1 MLECAGFS
9 STCRALSSPMHTR
22 AVSTLIAVIAA
33 LAAPGAN
40 ALGFGRIVN
49 GTQLGQPLNF
59 AAVLNLDADET
70 LARECVAAEV
80 FSGDNKLQPNQIRV
94 TLEAGAGARERS
106 VRITSTTLI
115 DEPVLTVSVTLGCSA
130 KMTRRFVAFIDPP
143 TVNLAQARSGADSAI
158 LVPQRADSQLA
169 PLLAIVQAA
178 ASTGSRFA
186 PSVAQGKASRATTTG
201 RRAAASP
208 KTGAREAG
216 PASRRV
222 AARKEERARKPA
234 AMRLAAGPA
243 IAPRA
248 ASGGPRLQ
256 LETTPTLVARAASAA
271 ADAGAVAVPPAAA
284 PAIDEQAL
292 ALARERQRIVGLEE
306 GLARL
311 RGDSSATNKALA
323 GLQARLKEAEAE
335 RYANPLVY
343 GLAWLSGLLMLALA
357 ALWWRQARGRNAVQW
372 WAAPQAARPGA
383 AAGSNPPGPAADP
396 APPDAQSP
404 DSAAEVN
411 TAFGIAD
418 VSAGVSERFASIP
431 AWVSR
436 SPAVALPVPAPE
448 AAEPMRELSVEELI
462 DLEQQAEFFVVLG
475 QDDAAIDLLMSHVR
489 SDGGISPLPYLKLLE
504 IYRRRGENEAY
515 ERIRERF
522 NRRFNAYAPDWDSD
536 LQQGRSLEDYPDII
550 ARLNAL
556 WVTPARVMETL
567 DASLFRRNK
576 SDLTFELPAYREL
589 LFLYSIAR
597 DLAEHGA
604 SEPTGDV
611 DLLLPLAEPE
621 ALVPP
626 ASRLLARP
634 GAADDFAN
642 SDMMTMP
649 LDLDVSFG
657 VAPDPHDDGVETA
670 PAALRHVPGERF
682 GTESGFLD
690 FKPADARPGAVKP
703 GKTGSSSNR

>member
-22 AVSTLIAVIAA
+22 AVSTLIAVIAV

-40 ALGFGRIVN
+40 ALGFGRVVN
-49 GTQLGQPLNF
+49 GTQLGQRLNF

-115 DEPVLTVSVTLGCSA
+115 DEPVLTVSVTLGCDA
-130 KMTRRFVAFIDPP
+130 RITRRFVAFIDPP
-143 TVNLAQARSGADSAI
+143 TVNLAQAGPGADSAI

-178 ASTGSRFA
+178 APTASRFA
-186 PSVAQGKASRATTTG
+186 PSAAQGKASGATTAG
-201 RRAAASP
+201 RRVAASP

-222 AARKEERARKPA
+222 AARKEGRARKPA
-234 AMRLAAGPA
+234 TPRVAAGPA

-271 ADAGAVAVPPAAA
+271 TDAAAVAVLPAAA
-284 PAIDEQAL
+284 PAIDEPAL
-292 ALARERQRIVGLEE
+292 ALARERQRIVVLEE

-357 ALWWRQARGRNAVQW
+357 ALWWRQARGRKAVQW
-372 WAAPQAARPGA
+372 WAAPQAALPGA
-383 AAGSNPPGPAADP
+383 VAGSNPTGLAADP
-396 APPDAQSP
+396 SPPDAQSP

-418 VSAGVSERFASIP
+418 VSAGVSERSASIP

-436 SPAVALPVPAPE
+436 SPAVALPVPVPV

-475 QDDAAIDLLMSHVR
+475 QDEAAIDLLMSHVR

-604 SEPTGDV
+604 SEPMGDV

-621 ALVPP
+621 ATVQPV
-626 ASRLLARP
+626 SRLLARP

-657 VAPDPHDDGVETA
+657 VAPDSYDDGVETA
-670 PAALRHVPGERF
+670 PAALRRVPGQRF

>member
-9 STCRALSSPMHTR
+9 STDRALSSPMHTR

-40 ALGFGRIVN
+40 ALGFGRVVN

-70 LARECVAAEV
+70 LARECVSAEV
-80 FSGDNKLQPNQIRV
+80 FSGDNKLQPGQIRV
-94 TLEAGAGARERS
+94 TLEGGADARERS
-106 VRITSTTLI
+106 VRITSTALI
-115 DEPVLTVSVTLGCSA
+115 DEPVLTVSVTLGCYA
-130 KMTRRFVAFIDPP
+130 KVTRRFVAFIDPP
-143 TVNLAQARSGADSAI
+143 TVNLAQASPNADTTI
-158 LVPQRADSQLA
+158 LAPQRADSQLA

-178 ASTGSRFA
+178 APRGSRSA
-186 PSVAQGKASRATTTG
+186 PSAAQGRAAGAAVAG
-201 RRAAASP
+201 RRAVASP
-208 KTGAREAG
+208 KTGARDAG
-216 PASRRV
+216 PAPRRL
-222 AARKEERARKPA
+222 AARKEERARKPTA
-234 AMRLAAGPA
+234 PRLAAGPA
-243 IAPRA
+243 STPRVAP
-248 ASGGPRLQ
+248 GGPRLQ

-271 ADAGAVAVPPAAA
+271 ADPGAVAVPLAAA
-284 PAIDEQAL
+284 PAPDEQAL
-292 ALARERQRIVGLEE
+292 ALARERQRIVVLEE

-311 RGDSSATNKALA
+311 RGDSAATNKALA

-343 GLAWLSGLLMLALA
+343 GLAWLSGLLMLAAA

-372 WAAPQAARPGA
+372 WAAPEAARPGA
-383 AAGSNPPGPAADP
+383 SGASNATGAATDPPP
-396 APPDAQSP
+396 
-404 DSAAEVN
+404 SAAQLQDDAAEAS
-411 TAFGIAD
+411 TAFGMAD
-418 VSAGVSERFASIP
+418 VSASVSERSASIP
-431 AWVSR
+431 AWASR
-436 SPAVALPVPAPE
+436 PPGVALPVPV
-448 AAEPMRELSVEELI
+448 AAEPARELSVEELI

-475 QDDAAIDLLMSHVR
+475 QDEAAIDLLMSHVR

-536 LQQGRSLEDYPDII
+536 LQHGRSLEDYPDII
-550 ARLNAL
+550 DRLNAL
-556 WVTPARVMETL
+556 WVTPARVMESL

-604 SEPTGDV
+604 SEPTADV

-621 ALVPP
+621 AMVQPV
-626 ASRLLARP
+626 SRLLARP
-634 GAADDFAN
+634 GAADDFSS

-657 VAPDPHDDGVETA
+657 VAPDPYDDGVETA
-670 PAALRHVPGERF
+670 PAALRRVPGQRF

-690 FKPADARPGAVKP
+690 FNPGDAQPGASKP

>member
-22 AVSTLIAVIAA
+22 AASTLIAIAAA
-33 LAAPGAN
+33 LAPPGAN

-49 GTQLGQPLNF
+49 ATQLGQPLNF

-70 LARECVAAEV
+70 LARECVSAEV
-80 FSGDNKLQPNQIRV
+80 FSGDNRLQPGQIRV
-94 TLEAGAGARERS
+94 TLEGGTDVRERS
-106 VRITSTTLI
+106 VRITSTALI
-115 DEPVLTVSVTLGCSA
+115 DEPVLTVSVTLGCNA
-130 KMTRRFVAFIDPP
+130 KVTRRFVAFIDPP
-143 TVNLAQARSGADSAI
+143 TVNLAQASRGADTTI
-158 LVPQRADSQLA
+158 LAPQRADSQLA

-178 ASTGSRFA
+178 APRGSRSTPA
-186 PSVAQGKASRATTTG
+186 VAQGKAAGAAVAG
-201 RRAAASP
+201 RRASASP
-208 KTGAREAG
+208 NTRAHSAG
-216 PASRRV
+216 PAPHRV

-234 AMRLAAGPA
+234 APRLVAGPA
-243 IAPRA
+243 ITPRV

-271 ADAGAVAVPPAAA
+271 ADPGAVAVPLAAGLA
-284 PAIDEQAL
+284 PDEQAL
-292 ALARERQRIVGLEE
+292 ALARERQRIIVLEE

-311 RGDSSATNKALA
+311 RGDSAATNKALA

-343 GLAWLSGLLMLALA
+343 GLAWLSGLLMLAVA

-372 WAAPQAARPGA
+372 WAAPEAARPG
-383 AAGSNPPGPAADP
+383 GSGASNATGTATDPPP
-396 APPDAQSP
+396 
-404 DSAAEVN
+404 SAAQLQDDAAEAS

-418 VSAGVSERFASIP
+418 VSTSVSVSERSASIP
-431 AWVSR
+431 AWASR
-436 SPAVALPVPAPE
+436 PPAVALPVPV

-475 QDDAAIDLLMSHVR
+475 QDEAAIDLLMSHVR

-536 LQQGRSLEDYPDII
+536 LQHGRSLEDYPDII

-604 SEPTGDV
+604 SEPTADV

-621 ALVPP
+621 ATVQPV
-626 ASRLLARP
+626 SRLLARP

-657 VAPDPHDDGVETA
+657 VAPDPHDDGAETT
-670 PAALRHVPGERF
+670 PAALRRVPGQRF

-690 FKPADARPGAVKP
+690 FNPGGAQPGAVKP